1 MSRIAAIASHLPAQL
16 LTNEELAT
24 RFPSWTASKIF
35 AKTGILERRIAD
47 HNETAGDL
55 AFEAANKLFK
65 TSGLNANRVDML
77 LLVTQTPDQALPT
90 TACRIHQ
97 QLGLPQSCGAID
109 LNQGCSGYIYGLA
122 IADGLISNGT
132 ANTVLLLTA
141 DTYSKL
147 IDPNDRSVATLFGD
161 GASATLICRDDNPNL
176 SSIGPIRFGTDG
188 GGADFLRCDF
198 GGWRTSDLQHKS
210 LYMDGAAIMTFT
222 LSVLPSALKEYL
234 SITDNNLD
242 SYDHVVFHQANRFI
256 LEKLYAKIGVTDKG
270 VVSMVDSGNTVSST
284 IPLALEK
291 IMLKGKRKRSQKIL
305 LSGFGVGL
313 SWGFATIVI

>member
-1 MSRIAAIASHLPAQL
+1 MSRIAAIASHLPDRL
-16 LTNEELAT
+16 LSNEDLAA
-24 RFPSWTASKIF
+24 RFPSWTASKIYN
-35 AKTGILERRIAD
+35 KTGILERRIAD

-55 AFEAANKLFK
+55 AFAAAIKLFQK
-65 TSGLNANRVDML
+65 SSSSPDEVDML

-90 TACRIHQ
+90 TACRIHH

-122 IADGLISNGT
+122 MADGLISAGT

-147 IDPNDRSVATLFGD
+147 IDPDDRSVATLFGD
-161 GASATLICRDDNPNL
+161 GASATLIRRDDNPNS

-188 GGADFLRCDF
+188 EGADFLRCDY
-198 GGWRTSDLQHKS
+198 GGWRTSEPQHKS
-210 LYMDGAAIMTFT
+210 LYMDGAAILTFT
-222 LSVLPSALKEYL
+222 LSVLPGVLNEYL
-234 SITDNNLD
+234 RISGNTLD
-242 SYDHVVFHQANRFI
+242 SYDSVVFHQANRFI

-270 VVSMVDSGNTVSST
+270 IISMADSGNTVSST

-291 IMLKGKRKRSQKIL
+291 IMHQDRRQSCRKIL

-313 SWGFATIVI
+313 SWGFATILL

>member
-1 MSRIAAIASHLPAQL
+1 MSRIAAIASHLPERVL
-16 LTNEELAT
+16 SNEELAT
-24 RFPSWTASKIF
+24 RFPSWSASKIY

-47 HNETAGDL
+47 DIETAGDL
-55 AFEAANKLFK
+55 AFEAAKKLFK
-65 TSGLNANRVDML
+65 ASGLSPDAVDML

-90 TACRIHQ
+90 TACRIHH
-97 QLGLPQSCGAID
+97 QLGLHQSCGAID

-122 IADGLISNGT
+122 IADGLISSGT

-161 GASATLICRDDNPNL
+161 GASATLVRRDDNPNV
-176 SSIGPIRFGTDG
+176 SSIGPVRFGTDG

-198 GGWRTSDLQHKS
+198 GGWRASEPQHQS
-210 LYMDGAAIMTFT
+210 LYMDGAAILSFT
-222 LSVLPSALKEYL
+222 LSVLPNALKEYL
-234 SITDNNLD
+234 RITGNNLD
-242 SYDHVVFHQANRFI
+242 SYDHVVFHQANCFI

-270 VVSMVDSGNTVSST
+270 IVSMADSGNTVSST

-291 IMLKGKRKRSQKIL
+291 LMSEDRRISSQKIL

-313 SWGFATIVI
+313 SWGFATIIL

>member
-1 MSRIAAIASHLPAQL
+1 MSRIVAIASHLPERL
-16 LTNEELAT
+16 LSNQELAT
-24 RFPSWTASKIF
+24 RFPSWTASKIY
-35 AKTGILERRIAD
+35 AKTGILERRIAGD
-47 HNETAGDL
+47 TETAGDL
-55 AFEAANKLFK
+55 AFAAANKLFK
-65 TSGLNANRVDML
+65 ASSLSPDAVDML

-90 TACRIHQ
+90 TACRIHH

-109 LNQGCSGYIYGLA
+109 LNQGCSGYIYGMA
-122 IADGLISNGT
+122 MADGLISAGT

-147 IDPNDRSVATLFGD
+147 IDPDDRSVATLFGD
-161 GASATLICRDDNPNL
+161 GASATLIRRDDNPTV

-188 GGADFLRCDF
+188 GGANFLRCDF
-198 GGWRTSDLQHKS
+198 GGWRTSELQHKS
-210 LYMDGAAIMTFT
+210 LHMDGAAILTFT
-222 LSVLPSALKEYL
+222 LSVLPNALNEYL
-234 SITDNNLD
+234 RISGNILD

-270 VVSMVDSGNTVSST
+270 VISMVDSGNTVSST

-291 IMLKGKRKRSQKIL
+291 IMLEDCRKSCQKIL

-313 SWGFATIVI
+313 SWGFATIVL